1 MHHSEKGRSLT
12 QDFEHSLD
20 GQEAASSSSPYSTA
34 RWTKKKKERDKRNRP
49 EEEDQQSGEW
59 ASHTS
64 HQIQRHRAVQSSLTA
79 FLPDAGVLRP
89 EQGQPAR
96 QHCQKPLLAR
106 PHLTAGAEMQ
116 PFKSSLLYL
125 LPARWQS
132 AYSQANIC

>member
-20 GQEAASSSSPYSTA
+20 GQEAASSNSMA
-34 RWTKKKKERDKRNRP
+34 RWTKKKERDKRNRP
-49 EEEDQQSGEW
+49 EEEDQQSAEW

-64 HQIQRHRAVQSSLTA
+64 HQIQQHRAVQSSLTA
-79 FLPDAGVLRP
+79 FLPDAGMLRP

-106 PHLTAGAEMQ
+106 PHLTASAEMQ

-132 AYSQANIC
+132 ASSQANIC